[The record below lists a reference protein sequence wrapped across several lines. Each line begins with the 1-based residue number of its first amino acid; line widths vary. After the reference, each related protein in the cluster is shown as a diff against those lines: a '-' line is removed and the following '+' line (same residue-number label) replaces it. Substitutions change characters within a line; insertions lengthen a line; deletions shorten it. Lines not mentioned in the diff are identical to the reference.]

1 MSCAM
6 WRWELCVC
14 SDKTGRQ
21 WKARL
26 RRGTINCSFEES
38 NELQSKIQSMEVV

>member
-1 MSCAM
+1 MCGVAM
-6 WRWELCVC
+6 ELCVC
-14 SDKTGRQ
+14 SSDKTGRQ

-38 NELQSKIQSMEVV
+38 NELQSKIQFMEVV